1 MVTIALF
8 LSIIKILLDLFIFI
22 VKKQT
27 QKEIIRVNAEGK
39 SCRYLKKAESEKI
52 CTHFLFKRKMKS
64 GICPRQQCNGFDTG
78 DNEDINDFEIINSP
92 IFHSIK
98 KTIDLFP
105 EFAATLLAL
114 NEILG

>member
-1 MVTIALF
+1 MVTIALI
-8 LSIIKILLDLFIFI
+8 LSIVKILLDLFLFI

-27 QKEIIRVNAEGK
+27 QKEINKVDAEGK
-39 SCRYLKKAESEKI
+39 NCRYLKKSEREKI
-52 CTHFLFKRKMKS
+52 CTHFLFKRNMNS

-78 DNEDINDFEIINSP
+78 NNEDINDYEIINTP
-92 IFHSIK
+92 IFHFIK